1 MEEHDE
7 NTLLKSVHDVIREWL
22 EKQGSKEKHG
32 EAFNVF
38 SLCGVDHYELWH
50 SKILA
55 EFLNPG
61 GSHGQGAQFLRSF
74 AKMFLSGSHC
84 QFTNRTSVS
93 TEVTSYIKDLRIG
106 RFDILIEDVTK
117 KSVCIIENK
126 IFAGEQEEQLN
137 RYHEWLETNR
147 GGWNWGLVFLSLD
160 GHKSVTISDE
170 KQYLPIAYVSNANR
184 PSLADW
190 IDRCANSV
198 KEIPRLCYT
207 FIQYKDHIQKLA
219 KGDKAMNELLMK
231 KFEGNMTA
239 AQSIYENFKVVCV
252 EKANSILK
260 DLVLAELGDG
270 WTAEESCHFDR
281 ANHGIHYIPPEPN
294 LKDLPVK
301 IYVVFG
307 ATNLWQCQVALY
319 RDVSKNHLTVNDE
332 FKLAYS
338 DETWKKDFSE
348 TQLWPLWRGINST
361 KAKPCGMTWNGEF
374 FDKMDDTDDEYRKG
388 IISDIVES
396 IKALHTFL
404 KDYAK

>member
-1 MEEHDE
+1 MEEQAE
-7 NTLLKSVHDVIREWL
+7 KILPKSVNDVIRKWSDDHKSREI
-22 EKQGSKEKHG
+22 QGET
-32 EAFNVF
+32 FNVF

-61 GSHGQGAQFLRSF
+61 GSHGQGAQFLQSF
-74 AKMFLSGSHC
+74 AKMFQLGCVFSDD
-84 QFTNRTSVS
+84 TSVS

-106 RFDILIEDVTK
+106 RFDILIEDIAN

-137 RYHEWLETNR
+137 RYHKWLKTNR
-147 GGWNWGLVFLSLD
+147 SGWNWRLVFLTLD
-160 GHKSVTISDE
+160 GHGSVTMSDE
-170 KQYLPIAYVSNANR
+170 NQYLRIAYVSNANH

-190 IDRCANSV
+190 IEGCANSV

-207 FIQYKDHIQKLA
+207 FVQYKDHIQKLA
-219 KGDKAMNELLMK
+219 NGDKAMNEQLMK
-231 KFEGNMTA
+231 TFEGNMAA
-239 AQSIYENFKVVCV
+239 AQSIYENYKTACVV
-252 EKANSILK
+252 KANSILTG
-260 DLVLAELGDG
+260 LVLKELGEGWRTDG
-270 WTAEESCHFDR
+270 GCSFERT
-281 ANHGIHYIPPEPN
+281 NYGIHYIPRDPN

-319 RDVSKNHLTVNDE
+319 QDISKIHLAANDGFE
-332 FKLAYS
+332 LEYS

-348 TQLWPLWRGINST
+348 TQPWPLWRGINTT
-361 KAKPCGMTWNGEF
+361 KDEPWGMTWDGKF
-374 FDKMDDTDDEYRKG
+374 FDKMDADDGYRKR

-396 IKALHTFL
+396 IKALHSFL
-404 KDYAK
+404 NECAK